1 MLDPKVVAYGVLFS
15 SPETGHQVGG
25 HTPEAPLLSTR
36 LPFSIAFGVAFC
48 IVFRLPFSP
57 FPSRFWDRFWDAFL
71 ARFWGAFFGR
81 FGAAFLFVFV
91 VQFSLA
97 CLIARF
103 CFLVCLFSG
112 LLGPHEGWCSRS
124 APGVAGWVDFSCCTE
139 LGAFATAQAE
149 LQRGMA
155 DA

>member
-1 MLDPKVVAYGVLFS
+1 MLDPKVDAYRVLFS

-81 FGAAFLFVFV
+81 FGAAFFIRFRGAI
-91 VQFSLA
+91 FA
-97 CLIARF
+97 CLLD
-103 CFLVCLFSG
+103 CSLLFSG
-112 LLGPHEGWCSRS
+112 LL
-124 APGVAGWVDFSCCTE
+124 DFW
-139 LGAFATAQAE
+139 FAWSP
-149 LQRGMA
+149 
-155 DA
+155 